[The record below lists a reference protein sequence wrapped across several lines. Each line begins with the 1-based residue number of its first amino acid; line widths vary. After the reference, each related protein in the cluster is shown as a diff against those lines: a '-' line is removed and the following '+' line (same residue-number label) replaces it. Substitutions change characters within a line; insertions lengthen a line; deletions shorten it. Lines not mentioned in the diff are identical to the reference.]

1 MPRIAQPL
9 EHHHLGADQ
18 FAPGA
23 GQPVNGLLFSIL
35 FVSLEDE
42 AREFQIIQR
51 ASGDLVVRVVMAT
64 PGAQIS
70 PHLDRIT
77 GEFVGKYLPGIR
89 WSWDYVDAIP
99 ASAGGKRHIV
109 VVEPRPAP

>member
-1 MPRIAQPL
+1 
-9 EHHHLGADQ
+9 
-18 FAPGA
+18 
-23 GQPVNGLLFSIL
+23 
-35 FVSLEDE
+35 
-42 AREFQIIQR
+42 
-51 ASGDLVVRVVMAT
+51 MAT
-64 PGAQIS
+64 PGARIS